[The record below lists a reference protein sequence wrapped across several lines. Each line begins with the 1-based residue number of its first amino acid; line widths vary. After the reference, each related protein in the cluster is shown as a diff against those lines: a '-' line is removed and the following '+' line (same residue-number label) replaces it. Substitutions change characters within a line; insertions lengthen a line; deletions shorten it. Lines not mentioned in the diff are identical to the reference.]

1 MKKTIILFSALCL
14 SGCYTHTNES
24 VIGYNEK
31 GQTIVKVC
39 TSHGSPLN
47 PNAYGSSCTVELR
60 DYGRVTNDAHTINV
74 ISNDKR

>member
-1 MKKTIILFSALCL
+1 MKKTLILISTICL
-14 SGCYTHTNES
+14 FGCSHTNES

-39 TSHGSPLN
+39 KSWGNLG
-47 PNAYGSSCTVELR
+47 NASAFGSSCTVELR